1 MGARQPD
8 ETAKENIMAVYGVNI
23 VGRTKRILV
32 RAPSQAQAVSMLVTA
47 SALNAEEMQDA
58 LDAGEAVW
66 KPGTPLPDEPAPLG
80 EGPAPDAAETDPAAA
95 PSKGAGDRAAER
107 RVGQEG
113 VNTGRSR
120 R

>member
-1 MGARQPD
+1 MRISDWSSDVCSSDLCRMRPGWILIRSPGCWPSDQTGSRHPAA
-8 ETAKENIMAVYGVNI
+8 TAKENIMAIYGVNI

-66 KPGTPLPDEPAPLG
+66 KPGT
-80 EGPAPDAAETDPAAA
+80 
-95 PSKGAGDRAAER
+95 DRKS
-107 RVGQEG
+107 V
-113 VNTGRSR
+113 V
-120 R
+120 